1 MHETRTQGVIERN
14 IEIYTCSELNWE
26 IITTLAPAISVLV
39 GDRPESV
46 TIITESGA
54 DFSRVVWIGFLI
66 NGNNIDLLLYPSCP
80 LTIVQREQT
89 SFHYLDNTQR
99 DTFLHETQL
108 IKGMLKS
115 GYERVDFFSLVS
127 PEEFSFSPLDTLL
140 SKILRYGID
149 ISSTLLKRFNIGN
162 LEYALIFNSF
172 SGAYTLISWDP
183 DQQNIEY
190 RVRIY
195 QREEPIS
202 KEYTL
207 KPTDIIYETIRALL
221 EQQN

>member
-1 MHETRTQGVIERN
+1 MTETGDQQVIERHT
-14 IEIYTCSELNWE
+14 EIYECSELNWE
-26 IITTLAPAISVLV
+26 LIRTLAPNISGLLKS
-39 GDRPESV
+39 RPDSV
-46 TIITESGA
+46 TITTESGP

-115 GYERVDFFSLVS
+115 EYERVDFFSLVS
-127 PEEFSFSPLDTLL
+127 PKKFGFSPLDTSL
-140 SKILRYGID
+140 SDILRYGID

-183 DQQNIEY
+183 D
-190 RVRIY
+190 
-195 QREEPIS
+195 
-202 KEYTL
+202 
-207 KPTDIIYETIRALL
+207 
-221 EQQN
+221 